1 MTAEPSG
8 PRAALL
14 GVAWKVVAALAAFG
28 ALVLG
33 VGVALPGTWSAERTT
48 VVGAS
53 PDSVFA
59 WIEAPRRWDRWTAWG
74 GLESTFSGPPRGA
87 GATRSWDDPFMGEG
101 TFAIT
106 GSERPRRLEY
116 RVEVEDGAMVTR
128 GTFMLEAAGPD
139 STRVTWRE
147 SGDFGWNP
155 LMGYAAL
162 NMDRIQGAELER
174 GLVRLRLL
182 AETGTLPDS
191 LELDRPDPGRQPP
204 GREAPSGPST
214 PRPTSPR

>member
-1 MTAEPSG
+1 VTADGRG
-8 PRAALL
+8 PRATLL
-14 GVAWKVVAALAAFG
+14 GVAWKVVASLAAFG

-33 VGVALPGTWSAERTT
+33 VGVALPGTWSAERST
-48 VVGAS
+48 VVGAP

-59 WIEAPRRWDRWTAWG
+59 WIEAPRRWDRWTPWG
-74 GLESTFSGPPRGA
+74 GLESTFSGPDRGA

-101 TFAIT
+101 TFTIT
-106 GSERPRRLEY
+106 ASERPRRLEY

-128 GTFMLEAAGPD
+128 GAFTLDAAGPA

-162 NMDRIQGAELER
+162 NMDRIQGTELER

-191 LELDRPDPGRQPP
+191 LELDRPAEGGRPAGPG
-204 GREAPSGPST
+204 APSGPSA
-214 PRPTSPR
+214 PRPTAPS